1 MAHWAAKSAAAG
13 LGLQCRTMHILDAV
27 REAIVLLLSGDAE
40 LWQIIWISL
49 KTTLLALVL
58 AAPLAVLGGYLL
70 ASHRFA
76 GRRLLIG
83 LAQVSLSVPT
93 VVIGL
98 VLYLVLSR
106 QGPAGSL
113 QWLFTQTGIVVGQV
127 FIAMPV
133 LVAFTL
139 AAVQGTDRR
148 IAETAVS
155 LGASRWRVMST
166 VLYEARFGVMAA
178 VMTGFGRV
186 ISEVGCAMMVGGN
199 IAGETRTITTAI
211 ALETSK
217 GEFAQG
223 VALGLVLV
231 VLALV
236 INSGLM
242 LVQGDAQAS
251 GSAQ

>member
-1 MAHWAAKSAAAG
+1 
-13 LGLQCRTMHILDAV
+13 MHLLDAT
-27 REAIVLLLSGDAE
+27 RDAILLLIAGDAA
-40 LWQIIWISL
+40 LWEIIWISL
-49 KTTLLALVL
+49 KTTMLALLL
-58 AAPLAVLGGYLL
+58 AAPVAVLGGYLL
-70 ASHRFA
+70 ASYRFA

-98 VLYLVLSR
+98 LLYLLLSR

-113 QWLFTQTGIVVGQV
+113 QWLFTQKGIVAGQV
-127 FIAMPV
+127 LIALPV
-133 LVAFTL
+133 LLAFTL
-139 AAVQGTDRR
+139 AAVQAIDRR
-148 IAETAVS
+148 VAETAVT
-155 LGASRWRVMST
+155 LGASPLKVMAT
-166 VLYEARFGVMAA
+166 VLFEARFGVMAA

-199 IAGETRTITTAI
+199 IAGDTRTITTAI

-231 VLALV
+231 ALALL
-236 INSGLM
+236 INAGLM
-242 LVQGDAQAS
+242 LVQGDAQAAR
-251 GSAQ
+251 SAQ